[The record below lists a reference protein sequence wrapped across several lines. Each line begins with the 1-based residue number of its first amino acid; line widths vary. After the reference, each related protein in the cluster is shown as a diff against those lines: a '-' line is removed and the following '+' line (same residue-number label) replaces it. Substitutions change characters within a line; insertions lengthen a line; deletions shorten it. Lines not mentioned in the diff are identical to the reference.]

1 MGKNLTRLFKDRA
14 VRNQAGIEAHNKL
27 GWIWDRHGEALI
39 TALENLQYWCD
50 ELQDN
55 EVINPQSPFWERID
69 ESRQLLAQLEA
80 EAQP

>member
-27 GWIWDRHGEALI
+27 GWIWDRHGESLI
-39 TALENLQYWCD
+39 AALE
-50 ELQDN
+50 
-55 EVINPQSPFWERID
+55 
-69 ESRQLLAQLEA
+69 ESLHCFQITQRVKDYPVDHWASKAQQLLAQLEA

>member
-1 MGKNLTRLFKDRA
+1 MGPNLTRLFKDRA

-39 TALENLQYWCD
+39 AALEEAHNIIAEHVPGHTVWLEQAT
-50 ELQDN
+50 
-55 EVINPQSPFWERID
+55 
-69 ESRQLLAQLEA
+69 QLLAQLEA